1 MMNNYDKDIKVD
13 ESLLSWNRLSMFS
26 PFMRRLVIQVNTI
39 KASDSIIKI
48 NDAETHQYFTTLES
62 GSGPLDDNLKNA
74 VLVLNFEASLDT
86 IINSRVVYKTLDCI
100 SKIGGLVVS
109 LLLITF
115 FLITIWNAAFL
126 SNFLV

>member
-1 MMNNYDKDIKVD
+1 M
-13 ESLLSWNRLSMFS
+13 
-26 PFMRRLVIQVNTI
+26 
-39 KASDSIIKI
+39 
-48 NDAETHQYFTTLES
+48 
-62 GSGPLDDNLKNA
+62 SGPVDDDLKNA

-100 SKIGGLVVS
+100 SKIGGLVAS
-109 LLLITF
+109 LLFITL